1 MFPFETKIITLLV
14 WVDIDGFILVSLQG
28 VGHVGQIGVL
38 GGHGVSCFPAMVA
51 TPPITKILGVSC
63 AYQTRE
69 KLQKKAKIIP
79 SHKIGVTK
87 GHDSHHTG
95 PLWKYIASEREVLA
109 LSLRVHKIDKLIK
122 SLKNRKCESV
132 PCNTVKFFYLY
143 KTTKVIQKRDT
154 DL

>member
-1 MFPFETKIITLLV
+1 M
-14 WVDIDGFILVSLQG
+14 DIDGFILVSLQG

-38 GGHGVSCFPAMVA
+38 GGHGVSCFPAMAA

-95 PLWKYIASEREVLA
+95 PV
-109 LSLRVHKIDKLIK
+109 
-122 SLKNRKCESV
+122 
-132 PCNTVKFFYLY
+132 
-143 KTTKVIQKRDT
+143 
-154 DL
+154 